1 MQYFNTVKCT
11 SEMSL
16 EIQRVSQSEICLSS
30 DASVQRLTSTMPDR
44 PYLIDLDSANGT
56 TVNDEKI
63 PPSRYYE
70 LQPNDL
76 IKFAY
81 STRECEHSSLAIF
94 HYKHAELTCTSTDV
108 LIVDWEVR
116 WAVVPCINHFAN
128 IACHKRDLHSNYI
141 TTNSIA
147 KCQTI

>member
-30 DASVQRLTSTMPDR
+30 DASVQKLTSTVPDR

-81 STRECEHSSLAIF
+81 STRECKHRSLEVF
-94 HYKHAELTCTSTDV
+94 HYKHAELTCSFTDV
-108 LIVDWEVR
+108 LIVD
-116 WAVVPCINHFAN
+116 
-128 IACHKRDLHSNYI
+128 
-141 TTNSIA
+141 
-147 KCQTI
+147 